1 MFKQALAKAVGTF
14 SCGFRRFGIFNLC
27 AIAVAGLFVLENHG
41 VISEAMLAKV
51 SLGIFWGAL
60 SGVFVQLLCE
70 WRAWPYRH
78 LLVGLVTAV
87 VGTLG
92 CWFWLTL
99 VEGFPRYRLWGM
111 LYWGTC
117 FSLVAASVAVLY
129 RVADER
135 TLVSRLTLNAF
146 GVNAVM
152 LIFISSQMVCILA
165 FDKLVM
171 SVNHMIYGD
180 VAGVSGILILSIGFL
195 SFLPGRER
203 DDGASDRAIAF
214 CFWLLLPAALILL
227 GILYLYLGKI
237 VWTRSMPSGELN
249 WFGSVALAVYVFF
262 WLALRDSSR
271 PFFRLFVRWGWALL
285 LPVLAAQVVG
295 IVIRYQA
302 YGLSAMRFAGM
313 VTLAFGVCAL
323 VQAALNRRPYG
334 LFVFMA
340 VAGIVFT
347 VTPLNIVDVPIR
359 NQEARLKAALARNGL
374 LQEDALSLKPN
385 VPISEAD
392 AKIIVGAWDYLV
404 DGQDL
409 RPTVWYRPAFAVQ
422 LHKAVGTLC
431 RARNIGGAS
440 LPQLLGID
448 ENRAVGKKGCMDFGS
463 MRFRLPCEETVP
475 IAGYSSLRPLDS
487 GRVWCEPR
495 EGRWVVVLSEQGTH
509 EKKEAFDV
517 TDCVARILNVA
528 QCNGLVMGDRT
539 FDLRAKDAVW
549 PLRTGLA
556 LIVNEVQVSGPI
568 GEKPASIRV
577 SCCAVVTKAEAE

>member
-1 MFKQALAKAVGTF
+1 MIRKSLALAF
-14 SCGFRRFGIFNLC
+14 DRFRRGFRRFGIFNLC
-27 AIAVAGLFVLENHG
+27 ALAVAVLFVLENHG
-41 VISEAMLAKV
+41 VISEAMLANV

-78 LLVGLVTAV
+78 LLVGLVTLV
-87 VGTLG
+87 VGALG
-92 CWFWLTL
+92 CWFWLTH

-146 GVNAVM
+146 GASGSAMILIGSLM
-152 LIFISSQMVCILA
+152 LCILA

-171 SVNHMIYGD
+171 AVNDKIYAD
-180 VAGVSGILILSIGFL
+180 VAGVLWILVFSIGFL
-195 SFLPGRER
+195 SLLPGRSR
-203 DDGASDRAIAF
+203 DDGASDRAVAF
-214 CFWLLLPAALILL
+214 LFWLLLPASLILL

-237 VWTRSMPSGELN
+237 VWTRSMPNGTLN
-249 WFGSVALAVYVFF
+249 WFGSVAIAAYVFF

-302 YGLSAMRFAGM
+302 YGLSATRFAGM
-313 VTLAFGVCAL
+313 VTLSFGIVAL
-323 VQAALNRRPYG
+323 ILAALNRRPHG

-347 VTPLNIVDVPIR
+347 VTPLNVIDVPIR

-374 LQEDALSLKPN
+374 LQGGALSLKPN
-385 VPISEAD
+385 VPIPKAD
-392 AKIIVGAWDYLV
+392 AKIIVGAWNYLV

-409 RPTVWYRPAFAVQ
+409 RPTVWHRPAFMARLSETVAARSRER
-422 LHKAVGTLC
+422 KAECTTLPLLLGLDEETLSD
-431 RARNIGGAS
+431 RGAS
-440 LPQLLGID
+440 PTWRSI
-448 ENRAVGKKGCMDFGS
+448 RV
-463 MRFRLPCEETVP
+463 RLPCKETIP
-475 IAGYSSLRPLDS
+475 ITGYSRLRPLDS
-487 GRVWCEPR
+487 WRVSCER
-495 EGRWVVVLSEQGTH
+495 RQDKWVVVLQGDAAG
-509 EKKEAFDV
+509 ENDEFDV
-517 TDCVARILNVA
+517 TDCVTRILNAV
-528 QCNGLVMGDRT
+528 NFSEVDLNNRT

-549 PLRTGLA
+549 PLDTARD
-556 LIVNEVQVSGPI
+556 LIVKELTAYGKNGQMPTSLDL
-568 GEKPASIRV
+568 
-577 SCCAVVTKAEAE
+577 SCCAVIMQTKGP